1 MKYSAVIPTML
12 KSPRL
17 KKLVE
22 ELQNHQLV
30 DEVIIID
37 NSENLEPSL
46 DPHPKQKYICEG
58 KNTGCNP
65 AWNKGVKL
73 ASNELIVICNDDVN
87 FNPIIW

>member
-46 DPHPKQKYICEG
+46 DPHPKQKCVFTSSVTCCTKQALPPQCG
-58 KNTGCNP
+58 QF
-65 AWNKGVKL
+65 
-73 ASNELIVICNDDVN
+73 VI
-87 FNPIIW
+87 FSSIILFSI